1 MSPLEASIVRVSLK
15 TTVKSLLF
23 TCEFGSSP
31 EHSFRKVNRPKRCYV
46 TCTLKSIV
54 LNLQQH
60 PHLNNIIVFNMM
72 TISENFV
79 IRLLAGRHSF
89 YELRILCMIF
99 FKTFGCYVYNK
110 YNNMHF
116 HITLNRL
123 PEHSI
128 ENCEYCL
135 FYLMDYVL
143 LQSRYVYSNLH

>member
-1 MSPLEASIVRVSLK
+1 MSPLEASIVSVSLK

-23 TCEFGSSP
+23 TCDFGSSP

-46 TCTLKSIV
+46 TCTLKLFSTYTTSP
-54 LNLQQH
+54 LKQH
-60 PHLNNIIVFNMM
+60 HCFQYDDYIGKLRH
-72 TISENFV
+72 TITCRQAF
-79 IRLLAGRHSF
+79 
-89 YELRILCMIF
+89 ILWIAHTVHDFF
-99 FKTFGCYVYNK
+99 FKTFGFYVYNK